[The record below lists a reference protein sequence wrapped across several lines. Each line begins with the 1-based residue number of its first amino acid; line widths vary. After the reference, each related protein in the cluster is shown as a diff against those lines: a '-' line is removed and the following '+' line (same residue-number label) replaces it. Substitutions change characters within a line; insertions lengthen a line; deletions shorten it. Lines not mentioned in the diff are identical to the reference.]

1 LWYTNKEQP
10 LSNDMK
16 KFTTAT
22 GSEAR
27 RMGRSVVNL
36 DKAKWDKD
44 SNRILKEAIEES
56 FK

>member
-1 LWYTNKEQP
+1 MWYTNKEQP